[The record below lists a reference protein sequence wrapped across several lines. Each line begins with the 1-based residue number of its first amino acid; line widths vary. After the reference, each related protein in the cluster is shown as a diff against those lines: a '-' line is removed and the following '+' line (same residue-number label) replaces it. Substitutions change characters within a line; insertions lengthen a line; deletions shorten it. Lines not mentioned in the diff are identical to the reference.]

1 LNHRAGRTTQTGPSI
16 SFSRPHRG
24 KKSKQSLILQKLN
37 GTSTCALVACSKYAH
52 KMSLAMA
59 LFLSCNG
66 EISTPI
72 SVSVSPELGGGR
84 WLQWLQETI
93 VIVLYFSLFLGFY
106 YLQIENKFIPVYLLL
121 LLNLI
126 FVL

>member
-1 LNHRAGRTTQTGPSI
+1 MVLFLACNGGGSATLLVSI
-16 SFSRPHRG
+16 SA
-24 KKSKQSLILQKLN
+24 
-37 GTSTCALVACSKYAH
+37 AL
-52 KMSLAMA
+52 
-59 LFLSCNG
+59 
-66 EISTPI
+66 
-72 SVSVSPELGGGR
+72 ELGGGR